1 MRISQAVY
9 RYVENE
15 LYYYP
20 HTVEAIEELR
30 EDIISGVSGEK
41 LAVQAGRTS
50 NPTSAKATRL
60 TLDVRLRHLER
71 VRKSIEKVYSTLPPE
86 KKKVVELK
94 YWDRRLSDY
103 GIYQSIP
110 IARRT
115 YFRWRNEIITAIA
128 TDLGLV

>member
-15 LYYYP
+15 LYNYP
-20 HTVEAIEELR
+20 YTLEAIEELR

-41 LAVQAGRTS
+41 LAVQAGLS
-50 NPTSAKATRL
+50 NPTAAKATRL
-60 TLDVRLRHLER
+60 TIDARLMHLER
-71 VRKSIEKVYSTLPPE
+71 VRRSIEKVYNALPPE